1 MPNSTSISPS
11 AACSGAATEIE
22 PFGSLSDGTREQIA
36 IIVRLAFGRLLAE
49 RGQPAPVVL
58 DNSLVFSDDERIE
71 RMFDVLMQAAE
82 KQQVIVLTCR
92 SRAFQSCGG
101 RPLAIEP
108 DAAAQAAMDLRAP
121 LRLVGS
127 R

>member
-1 MPNSTSISPS
+1 
-11 AACSGAATEIE
+11 
-22 PFGSLSDGTREQIA
+22 
-36 IIVRLAFGRLLAE
+36 
-49 RGQPAPVVL
+49 
-58 DNSLVFSDDERIE
+58 
-71 RMFDVLMQAAE
+71 MFDVLMQAAE

-108 DAAAQAAMDLRAP
+108 DGSPHAAAAGRVS

-127 R
+127 G